1 VAFCL
6 PENIPKIIYL
16 WPCIGRSIR
25 YRYECAAGKSTSTG
39 DTTMTIQQAA
49 DRAAEYLAAVSA
61 AVDIEIQVVTSAGHT
76 MYAIFDRNGLVDAS
90 LAPRICD

>member
-1 VAFCL
+1 M
-6 PENIPKIIYL
+6 
-16 WPCIGRSIR
+16 
-25 YRYECAAGKSTSTG
+25 
-39 DTTMTIQQAA
+39 MTIQQAA

-76 MYAIFDRNGLVDAS
+76 MYAIFDRNGIVDAS